1 MSAPNN
7 LGWLGIFRL
16 GLVQV
21 ALGAIVIQ
29 PFTTFNQA
37 IIEDLGLMAM
47 LPGFLGG
54 LYYII
59 QLTRPRIGHG
69 LDTGGRRTPWILGG
83 ITTLAIGGIT
93 TAAGILAM
101 ESVLWAG
108 IAVTVFGYFLIG
120 AGSAATGTA
129 LLTFLATR
137 VDAKRRPLAAMVV
150 WLMMIVGFA
159 VTGGIVGSVLDPFSL
174 ERLFVV
180 VSIVCLIAFTLAA
193 LALFRLEG
201 PDIAPVESPAPPGSE
216 PDGAVDGAPNGTQP
230 TSQQHGSSRFI
241 EALKE
246 VWGDTKARRFTIF
259 VFASMLAYNA
269 HETIIE
275 PFARQAFDLT
285 AGEATQ
291 LGGMFLYTGV
301 LLGMLLTGF
310 AGRFAPGRLGA
321 LWTWAIGGCVAS
333 GIALGALGIGSFIND
348 MWPLRAS
355 IFLLGVANGAFAVAA
370 IGLMMRL
377 ANEGTESRE
386 GVRIGL
392 WGAAQAIAFGLGI
405 FLGTAGVD
413 IFRYIFDQATLGYN
427 VVFTLAAGLFLV
439 SAWLAAR
446 VLAVDQVATKPAG
459 NSR

>member
-1 MSAPNN
+1 MSAPSN
-7 LGWLGIFRL
+7 LGWIGILRL

-37 IIEDLGLMAM
+37 IIEDLGLMAI

-59 QLTRPRIGHG
+59 QLSRPRIGHG
-69 LDTGGRRTPWILGG
+69 LDGGGRRSPWILAGVA
-83 ITTLAIGGIT
+83 TLAIGGVIS
-93 TAAGILAM
+93 AAGILLM
-101 ESVLWAG
+101 ETALLAG
-108 IAVTVFGYFLIG
+108 IAVITGGYFLIG

-129 LLTFLATR
+129 LLTFLATQ
-137 VDAKRRPLAAMVV
+137 VDPKQRPLAAMVV

-180 VSIVCLIAFTLAA
+180 VSIVCLIAFTLAV
-193 LALFRLEG
+193 LALFRLEKRDST
-201 PDIAPVESPAPPGSE
+201 PLPPTDS
-216 PDGAVDGAPNGTQP
+216 A
-230 TSQQHGSSRFI
+230 QQHGSEHFI
-241 EALKE
+241 AALKE
-246 VWGDTKARRFTIF
+246 VWQDTKARRFTVF
-259 VFASMLAYNA
+259 VFVSMLAYNA

-301 LLGMLLTGF
+301 LLGMILAGV

-333 GIALGALGIGSFIND
+333 GVALAALGIGSFVNE
-348 MWPLRAS
+348 MWPLRTS
-355 IFLLGVANGAFAVAA
+355 IFALGFANGAFAVAA

-377 ANEGTESRE
+377 ANEGNGARE

-405 FLGTAGVD
+405 LLGTAGVD
-413 IFRYIFDQATLGYN
+413 TFRYVFDQPTAGYN
-427 VVFTLAAGLFLV
+427 VVFTLAAVLFLV
-439 SAWLAAR
+439 SSWLAVR
-446 VLAVDQVATKPAG
+446 VLAVDQAQTEAATSDTG
-459 NSR
+459 DGS

>member
-1 MSAPNN
+1 MSAPKY
-7 LGWLGIFRL
+7 LGWLGILRL

-37 IIEDLGLMAM
+37 IIEDLGLLAI

-59 QLTRPRIGHG
+59 QLSRPRIGHG
-69 LDTGGRRTPWILGG
+69 LDAGGRRAPWILGG
-83 ITTLAIGGIT
+83 MAVLAIGGIT
-93 TAAGILAM
+93 SAAGILVTG
-101 ESVLWAG
+101 STLWVGIGITVL
-108 IAVTVFGYFLIG
+108 GYFLIG
-120 AGSAATGTA
+120 GGSAATGTA

-137 VDAKRRPLAAMVV
+137 VDPKRRPIAAMVV
-150 WLMMIVGFA
+150 WLMMIFGFA

-174 ERLFVV
+174 ERLFVIV
-180 VSIVCLIAFTLAA
+180 CIVCLIAFTLAA
-193 LALFRLEG
+193 VALFRLEV
-201 PDIAPVESPAPPGSE
+201 PEFTAPK
-216 PDGAVDGAPNGTQP
+216 GADTATNSG
-230 TSQQHGSSRFI
+230 QQHGSSHFL
-241 EALKE
+241 EALQE
-246 VWGDTKARRFTIF
+246 VWHDTKARRFTVF
-259 VFASMLAYNA
+259 VFASMLAYNG

-310 AGRFAPGRLGA
+310 AGRFGPGRLGS

-333 GIALGALGIGSFIND
+333 GLALGALGIGSFVSEL
-348 MWPLRAS
+348 WPLRAS
-355 IFLLGVANGAFAVAA
+355 IFTLGVANGAFAVAA

-377 ANEGTESRE
+377 ANDGAESRE

-405 FLGTAGVD
+405 FMGTAGVD
-413 IFRYIFDQATLGYN
+413 IFRYIFDQETLGYN
-427 VVFTLAAGLFLV
+427 VVFTFAALLFLI

-446 VLAVDQVATKPAG
+446 VLAVDQVTGETSTDSSP
-459 NSR
+459 